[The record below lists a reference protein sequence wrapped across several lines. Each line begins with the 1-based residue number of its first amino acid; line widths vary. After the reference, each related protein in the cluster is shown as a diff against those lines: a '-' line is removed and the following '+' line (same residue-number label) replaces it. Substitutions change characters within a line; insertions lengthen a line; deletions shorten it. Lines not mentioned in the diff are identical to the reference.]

1 MVSQED
7 TRRTQSGD
15 DDATYALK
23 TFKNRLLTDFENMQT
38 QLQRVFEKALL
49 DGSTNPLAVFADFIG
64 SSQALLGNYLPSKS
78 KQPTN
83 TPV

>member
-1 MVSQED
+1 
-7 TRRTQSGD
+7 
-15 DDATYALK
+15 
-23 TFKNRLLTDFENMQT
+23 MQT